1 MQITYIA
8 FFEID
13 LRLQEMGIHQVWAWS
28 LNNERECSAGT
39 WWRKSSSVATT
50 YCTIN
55 FNRLVVQT
63 WIEILIKALNKQYNE
78 FDSATLFFLDIHL
91 EKVLIFCDILSFINS
106 FLQVFLS
113 LDPLQYRTPSFSQ
126 IYVS

>member
-1 MQITYIA
+1 MS
-8 FFEID
+8 
-13 LRLQEMGIHQVWAWS
+13 RVP
-28 LNNERECSAGT
+28 
-39 WWRKSSSVATT
+39 
-50 YCTIN
+50 
-55 FNRLVVQT
+55 NRHIVQT
-63 WIEILIKALNKQYNE
+63 WIVILIKALNKQYNE
-78 FDSATLFFLDIHL
+78 FDSVTLCFLDIHL